1 MQCTEMAMRI
11 TGQNTLWWDHPP
23 ILPLCMGRV
32 GEPEGWLGVLL
43 EWAVLASVSSVVHW
57 AVVLLFNHSKDAGWR
72 WRAAHSV
79 LETVWGFSRGVPSRK
94 MPQDESGLFF
104 PAMAM
109 WYCFNYLKHCMGLLR
124 LRHGEQHSDLAPE

>member
-23 ILPLCMGRV
+23 VLPLCMGRV

-104 PAMAM
+104 PAITP
-109 WYCFNYLKHCMGLLR
+109 CNVVLLQ
-124 LRHGEQHSDLAPE
+124 LFKALHGAFKAQTWGAAL